1 VSNLLR
7 KIFAAGS
14 GVTALV
20 FLCLAFLEA
29 RADSVSDR
37 SSAGQPLAPGVS
49 APSHA
54 SSPEQTLTHHEDITI
69 FGTVWGLTLA
79 QDGSGFY
86 NELAADLLDG
96 LDEADSGAVSYQLM
110 PYRRAKS
117 RFTQGNGACIYPSAV
132 GVLVSGGQIGD
143 EASLI
148 ESKPL
153 FRARTHLFARRGER
167 APTGLDDLNGKT
179 VAVPSGSV
187 MQVLLKDTGAEIIS
201 VFDET
206 DKARMLLTSRVDYI
220 TAMLPDAVLVFDRL
234 GEPLPAF
241 DNDLTF
247 LESNIGFV
255 CHRTAATET
264 FMARLNKRI
273 ETLAND
279 RAYQHR
285 LEDAGIWHV
294 PETGGNDPVSLN
306 AIEPAAGERSTGERV
321 AEAHP
326 RPTGLGRG
334 RTVP

>member
-1 VSNLLR
+1 M
-7 KIFAAGS
+7 IFAAGS
-14 GVTALV
+14 GVTALL

-29 RADSVSDR
+29 RADSVSDQLP
-37 SSAGQPLAPGVS
+37 AAQQLAPAVS
-49 APSHA
+49 EPSHA
-54 SSPEQTLTHHEDITI
+54 SSPEQSAQQQENITI

-96 LDEADSGAVSYQLM
+96 MDAADGGAISYQLM

-117 RFTQGNGACIYPSAV
+117 RFIHGNGACIYPSAV
-132 GVLVSGGQIGD
+132 GVLVSGGQVGD
-143 EASLI
+143 AASLI
-148 ESKPL
+148 ESTPL

-167 APTGLDDLNGKT
+167 APGGLDDLKGKT

-255 CHRTAATET
+255 CHRTPATEA
-264 FMARLNKRI
+264 FIARLNKRI
-273 ETLAND
+273 GTLAND
-279 RAYQHR
+279 RAYQNR

-294 PETGGNDPVSLN
+294 PEVVGGGPAHLN
-306 AIEPAAGERSTGERV
+306 AIEPAAGDGSAGERV

-326 RPTGLGRG
+326 RPTGLGQG

>member
-1 VSNLLR
+1 M
-7 KIFAAGS
+7 G
-14 GVTALV
+14 
-20 FLCLAFLEA
+20 
-29 RADSVSDR
+29 SDR
-37 SSAGQPLAPGVS
+37 SPAGRLPVSEVAASEASEPTLS
-49 APSHA
+49 APKA
-54 SSPEQTLTHHEDITI
+54 PAAAVRAPTTSPAGDSLPPLSEDITI
-69 FGTVWGLTLA
+69 FATVWGLTLA

-86 NELAADLLDG
+86 NELAVDLLAGMERPGD
-96 LDEADSGAVSYQLM
+96 ATVSYQLM

-117 RFTQGNGACIYPSAV
+117 RFVSGNGSCIYPSAT
-132 GVLVSGGQIGD
+132 GVLVSGGQIAD
-143 EASLI
+143 ASLLV
-148 ESKPL
+148 ESLPL
-153 FRARTHLFARRGER
+153 FRARTHLFARRGET
-167 APTGLDDLNGKT
+167 APKSLDDLKGKT

-187 MQVLLKDTGAEIIS
+187 MQVLLKDTGADIIS

-255 CHRTAATET
+255 CHRTAAAEA
-264 FMARLNKRI
+264 FVARLNARI
-273 ETLAND
+273 KALAHD
-279 RAYQHR
+279 RAYQNR

-294 PETGGNDPVSLN
+294 PEGDENTPAGLND
-306 AIEPAAGERSTGERV
+306 IEPSAGADSAAGHV